1 MCTKTGTKT
10 LRVCPKFPK
19 TTFFFIKSEK
29 KTTFLDRLTEIV
41 VPLHRF

>member
-1 MCTKTGTKT
+1 MCTKTDTKT
-10 LRVCPKFPK
+10 LCACPKFPK

-29 KTTFLDRLTEIV
+29 KTTFLDRLNEIV

>member
-10 LRVCPKFPK
+10 LCICPKFPK

-29 KTTFLDRLTEIV
+29 KTTFLDRLTENV
-41 VPLHRF
+41 VPLRRF

>member
-1 MCTKTGTKT
+1 MCTKTDTKI
-10 LRVCPKFPK
+10 LHRCSKFPK

-29 KTTFLDRLTEIV
+29 KATFLDRLNEIV